1 MAMLHFIWGKALDTD
16 VSLARWLVEGTA
28 ELSVPGVRV
37 PFGKAA
43 NLASGQEGGWVW
55 ERRRGE
61 ASQEGGEGGERKER
75 EKEKKVEMDVAQM
88 TSEQQ
93 EPVDGMS
100 RKDPC
105 ALAAKGVSL
114 KKAVS
119 GPSLVGSKMLG
130 VFKMVPWTRWS
141 LSLDL
146 VKTLGG
152 FPFPL
157 DIIQGEV
164 ANVNSENMSIRS
176 PRALSK
182 EGYPALPYSVAWN
195 SNLVK
200 H

>member
-1 MAMLHFIWGKALDTD
+1 
-16 VSLARWLVEGTA
+16 
-28 ELSVPGVRV
+28 
-37 PFGKAA
+37 
-43 NLASGQEGGWVW
+43 
-55 ERRRGE
+55 
-61 ASQEGGEGGERKER
+61 
-75 EKEKKVEMDVAQM
+75 MDVAQM